1 MAPVQHLLTV
11 YSLSGMYYLGK
22 TWVLPPV
29 WMAYLPREI
38 YSIFSLE
45 GEKNV
50 EILIFPL
57 ILSPSSLSL
66 CFKLTFTGVSL
77 LYNAVFISTVLPLLL
92 ILLIL

>member
-1 MAPVQHLLTV
+1 
-11 YSLSGMYYLGK
+11 MYYLGK
-22 TWVLPPV
+22 TWVLPPR
-29 WMAYLPREI
+29 WMAYLPRVI

-50 EILIFPL
+50 EILILPL

-66 CFKLTFTGVSL
+66 CFKLTFIGVSL
-77 LYNAVFISTVLPLLL
+77 LYNAELVSTVLPLLL